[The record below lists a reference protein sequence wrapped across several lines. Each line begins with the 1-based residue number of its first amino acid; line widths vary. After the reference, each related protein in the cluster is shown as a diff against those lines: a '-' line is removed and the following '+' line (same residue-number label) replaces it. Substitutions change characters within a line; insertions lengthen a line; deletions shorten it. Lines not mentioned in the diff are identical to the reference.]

1 MSSRP
6 SRLAAIGEALLVNI
20 IWASSFVFVKMALRE
35 LGPLTIGG
43 LRYFLGFAV
52 LLPFLLRRARLTRL
66 TARAWMRL
74 LLLGVCAY
82 TLGNGATFWALQY
95 LPATTVSF
103 LMSLVTLLVLF
114 GGTLWLGEIPGPIQ
128 VVGVLVT
135 LGGMALF
142 FSGGIR
148 AGEPL
153 GLAIM
158 SLGLLA
164 FAAFGL
170 LGRDSAR
177 EGETDTLTLTAI
189 PLALGGGLLLLI
201 ALPLEGLPRAS
212 LPVWGLVLWLA
223 AVNTALGYFI
233 YNHALQTLRAFEMN
247 LLLNLSPIWT
257 ALMSVVAF
265 AERLTTCQWAAI
277 LIVMAG
283 VGLVQVRRRQ
293 APPHTP
299 PLPPT

>member
-6 SRLAAIGEALLVNI
+6 SRLAAVGEALLVNI
-20 IWASSFVFVKMALRE
+20 VWASSFVFVKIALRE

-43 LRYFLGFAV
+43 LRYFLGFVV
-52 LLPFLLRRARLTRL
+52 LLPFLLRRAPLARLTV
-66 TARAWMRL
+66 RAWMRL
-74 LLLGVCAY
+74 LILGVCAY

-95 LPATTVSF
+95 LSATTVSF

-114 GGTLWLGEIPGPIQ
+114 GGVIWLREIPGPLQ
-128 VVGVLVT
+128 VVGVLVA

-142 FSGGIR
+142 FSGGLR

-153 GLAIM
+153 GLVIAA
-158 SLGLLA
+158 LGLLA

-233 YNHALQTLRAFEMN
+233 YNHALQTLQAFEMN

-257 ALMSVVAF
+257 ALMSALAF
-265 AERLTTCQWAAI
+265 TERLTDRQWAAI
-277 LIVMAG
+277 LIVIAG
-283 VGLVQVRRRQ
+283 VGLVQVPRRQ
-293 APPHTP
+293 ATPRTP
-299 PLPPT
+299 PLLPR